1 MVKPNEARK
10 DLLDRLTP
18 KRSVAFTS
26 NSRFWVYPHPD
37 DHTNHTT
44 QSIHNK
50 TTDMSCAVRVY
61 VLVLNCHRYPVRVN
75 NFAGGFL

>member
-18 KRSVAFTS
+18 KRSVTFK
-26 NSRFWVYPHPD
+26 NKGRFGSHPD
-37 DHTNHTT
+37 DHLT

-50 TTDMSCAVRVY
+50 ATDLYFAVGLS
-61 VLVLNCHRYPVRVN
+61 VLVLNCNRCWWLYIGVDN
-75 NFAGGFL
+75 T